1 MLRIEALLADF
12 PKSLVLED
20 GTKVTVRPMV
30 KQDRDKLALFFN
42 HIPEEELYFL
52 KDDVTDIRTIDGWV
66 ETLNYGRVLPLV
78 VEANGRIIADASLH
92 RRREG
97 WRRHLGSVRVVVDP
111 DFRHKGLA
119 SHLIDDLTAIARK
132 EGLEGL
138 YAEIPADDQGAI
150 GVFRARGFTQ
160 VAMFERNILDRTG
173 KYHDLVVYRLELT
186 ERR

>member
-52 KDDVTDIRTIDGWV
+52 KDDVTDIRTIDSWV
-66 ETLNYGRVLPLV
+66 ETLNYSRVLPLV

-111 DFRHKGLA
+111 DCRHKGLA